1 MWKELGL
8 HRMIIFITSQY
19 SFLLID
25 VLFGH
30 QNFIYKK
37 KMWSQILRAKGDISK
52 LLEKKNRIK
61 TLSP

>member
-30 QNFIYKK
+30 RNFIYKK